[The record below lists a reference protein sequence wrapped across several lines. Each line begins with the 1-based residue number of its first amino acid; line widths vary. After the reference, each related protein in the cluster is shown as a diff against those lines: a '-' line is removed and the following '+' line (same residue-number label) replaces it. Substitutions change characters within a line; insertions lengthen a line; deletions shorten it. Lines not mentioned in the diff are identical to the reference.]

1 MGVLPWE
8 GTPLAGVEVLLVR
21 WPPDPPAPLVS
32 GSASSRGTAGPS
44 ARLCHRGAHARR
56 APVPSAPPLGPVFLA
71 VFLPVPVN
79 GFPCFLCSSAP
90 GYRGVLCRLSGI
102 WDMSPLNGQNPRRA
116 GEDSPPE
123 REEPAAMA
131 PAPPLP
137 LAWGCARGPQL

>member
-1 MGVLPWE
+1 MLTWRCCWCAGPRTPQLPLS
-8 GTPLAGVEVLLVR
+8 LALL
-21 WPPDPPAPLVS
+21 PPVGPQGRPLVS
-32 GSASSRGTAGPS
+32 VTVVRMPAGRPS
-44 ARLCHRGAHARR
+44 LLHLRWGRFFLLC
-56 APVPSAPPLGPVFLA
+56 SYQF
-71 VFLPVPVN
+71 PVN

-123 REEPAAMA
+123 REEPAATA

-137 LAWGCARGPQL
+137 LASGCARGPQL